1 LKIDF
6 TETDLSTGGREIFR
20 SLHTPAKRFLAL
32 QKLITPQEIDRLKVM
47 QYTGFLKT
55 LYWRII
61 RERVIAEQICCQYCG
76 SKNQLNVHH
85 LDYSQRG
92 QEYRDLSCLIL
103 LCRDCHGTEHI
114 IEKMIDKN
122 KQATSKLLAAL
133 VQNCRAPD
141 RPKAVLNKD
150 YDPRVIMNLKE
161 YGNIRGRNCGQ
172 IN

>member
-6 TETDLSTGGREIFR
+6 TETDLSPGGREIFK
-20 SLHTPAKRFLAL
+20 SLPTPAKRFIAL
-32 QKLITPQEIDRLKVM
+32 KKIITPQEIARLAVM
-47 QYTGFLKT
+47 QYKGFLKT

-61 RERVIAEQICCQYCG
+61 REYIIAEYKSCQYCG

-92 QEYRDLSCLIL
+92 QEYKDLSCLIL
-103 LCRDCHGTEHI
+103 LCRACHETEHV
-114 IEKMIDKN
+114 IEKMADKN
-122 KQATSKLLAAL
+122 KQTASKLVAGL

-141 RPKAVLNKD
+141 RPKTVINKD

-161 YGNIRGRNCGQ
+161 YGDIRGRGCGC
-172 IN
+172 I